1 MNASTKTRSALR
13 AALKQEDAALV
24 ERLATGAAGD
34 GNPTAV
40 ADGPPAD
47 PAPKAKMRRRGAA
60 AVGAEAA
67 IKSETVVKPV
77 KARKTTKTSGK
88 AAGVASNGASPAP
101 ASPAVPVAAADSPA
115 KPKRASKQASPIRP
129 ERASGEIK
137 MRDQSAAAEAHDAK
151 KDKREKVVRDSFSMP
166 ASEHRR
172 IKALREQLGKA
183 GRLTSKSEVLRAG
196 LKLLGER
203 GATELVTLLDSLSPV
218 IKGKRKK
225 H

>member
-24 ERLATGAAGD
+24 ERLAAGAAGE

-47 PAPKAKMRRRGAA
+47 PAPKAKMRRGGTA
-60 AVGAEAA
+60 AVAAEAA
-67 IKSETVVKPV
+67 IESETVVKPV
-77 KARKTTKTSGK
+77 KARKTTKKSSE
-88 AAGVASNGASPAP
+88 AAGVATNAVSPAP
-101 ASPAVPVAAADSPA
+101 AAPPVSVAAADSPA
-115 KPKRASKQASPIRP
+115 KPKRASKQTSPTRP
-129 ERASGEIK
+129 ERTPGEAT
-137 MRDQSAAAEAHDAK
+137 MRDQSAAAEAHNAK

-172 IKALREQLGKA
+172 IRALREQLGKA

-203 GATELVTLLDSLSPV
+203 GAAELVALLDGLPPV